1 MKTCNTCFVTSE
13 FPGADI
19 DETGQ
24 CHWCRESNSV
34 KRQKKSPKIN
44 QEALQITADRIKAQR
59 VGAYDCVI
67 GVSGGLD
74 STYVAYIAKKLM
86 GLNPLLIHYDHGFFY
101 DLPRENMVN
110 MANALGCELHIIKSK
125 KGWDKKYI
133 QAILSAFAKSKMYW
147 GICTFCHY
155 ILPAAV
161 ARIAMDERI
170 PFIMVST
177 NEHELALHVPKMA
190 KIKAMVK
197 AVFGGGLLGFPKMF
211 YHLIRAQYF
220 LLRLKLEFYMPPVSN
235 LFSRGPRTSLETV
248 NVTEFV
254 PWETEKIK
262 PILMDEVAWR
272 LPEHPN
278 LGMRFDC
285 MIEEG
290 FINHTFKHAT
300 GATIHGIIAN
310 NLIYDGLAEKS
321 ELIPVV
327 EHYDDIIEDRT
338 KHVRTEVF
346 SKNEK

>member
-1 MKTCNTCFVTSE
+1 MKSCRTCFVTPQ

-24 CHWCRESNSV
+24 CHWCRASKLDKGRKISYE
-34 KRQKKSPKIN
+34 IN
-44 QEALQITADRIKAQR
+44 QGALQETADHIKAQSQ
-59 VGAYDCVI
+59 GAYDCVI

-101 DLPRENMVN
+101 DLPRENMIN
-110 MANALGCELHIIKSK
+110 MANALDCELRILKSK
-125 KGWDKKYI
+125 KNWDKKYI
-133 QAILSAFAKSKMYW
+133 RAILSAFEKSKMYW
-147 GICTFCHY
+147 GICSFCHY

-161 ARIAMDERI
+161 ARIGMDEKI
-170 PFIMVST
+170 NFILVSD
-177 NEHELALHVPKMA
+177 NQLEAALHVPKMA
-190 KIKAMVK
+190 KLKAMLK
-197 AVFGGGLLGFPKMF
+197 AVFGGGLLALPKIL

-220 LLRLKLEFYMPPVSN
+220 LLRLKLEFYVPPVTN
-235 LFSRGPRTSLETV
+235 LFNRGPRTSLETL
-248 NVTEFV
+248 NVTELV
-254 PWETEKIK
+254 PWETEKIG
-262 PILMDEVAWR
+262 PILMDEVGWR

-290 FINHTFKHAT
+290 FINHTYKQAT

-310 NLIYDGLAEKS
+310 NLIYNGLAEKS
-321 ELIPVV
+321 ELEPVV

-338 KHVRTEVF
+338 KKVSTEVF
-346 SKNEK
+346 SKNKK